1 MLWFGIARNHLDA
14 IRKCHL
20 GTDYIFDPLANR
32 KFAVPNDVMQEIIS
46 MADFA
51 LGNPEIVVSD
61 YVLRTRM
68 SGRMSV
74 STISSSITHFNN
86 LTGFNAQ
93 GGFQM
98 QPVFESGLFNRIWN
112 LEQSGFEFPV
122 YRKNRKLPEEGYE
135 TYEYLFQR
143 KFTSIKALS
152 TYIAKYRSYIEYFKK

>member
-1 MLWFGIARNHLDA
+1 MDA

-20 GTDYIFDPLANR
+20 GSDYIFDPLANR

-46 MADFA
+46 IADFT

-61 YVLRTRM
+61 YVLRTRV

-74 STISSSITHFNN
+74 STISSAITHFNN
-86 LTGFNAQ
+86 VTGFNAQ

-98 QPVFESGLFNRIWN
+98 QPVFESGLFNRVWN
-112 LEQSGFEFPV
+112 LEQSGYELPV

-135 TYEYLFQR
+135 IYEHLFQR

-152 TYIAKYRSYIEYFKK
+152 TYIVKYRDYIEYFKK